1 MTASLFTRSRT
12 IGSVS
17 SRVRSI
23 DFCTLRHHFLVLWLD
38 GSPACLPQPAASK
51 KGLRCQSVLRWTGT
65 SSHLSDRPS
74 ASRTRTQIAHGFLVP
89 FRSLISIVHLD
100 RCAEMFNV
108 EHF

>member
-23 DFCTLRHHFLVLWLD
+23 DFCTLRLHFLVLWLD

-51 KGLRCQSVLRWTGT
+51 KGLRWQSVLRLDRNQLPPLRSTFRK
-65 SSHLSDRPS
+65 SDTDTDS
-74 ASRTRTQIAHGFLVP
+74 AWFLVP
-89 FRSLISIVHLD
+89 VPFVNID
-100 RCAEMFNV
+100 GAPQ
-108 EHF
+108 